1 MAASMS
7 VESKDKKHKKK
18 GKSRS
23 KEPSPAPPNAETV
36 ASEADTAALPTV
48 TSERPP
54 SGVFASLPKLTG
66 LSAGQ
71 PPDSPQKT
79 PGEFESD
86 ESKSEPAIG
95 PIISKEEFS
104 LNTRPFLTT
113 VFEALD
119 CSENDYLVLFSLC
132 LLRAIQKNE
141 GMSQA
146 LLESVRIPCNNS
158 SSKEWYN
165 VNLVEKLLQILFS
178 VCKHGSK
185 IRLVTL
191 DASINLLGEM
201 VMDSKSYL
209 SDTHFAQLE
218 GIKEESTLLLRN
230 FYKSEEIFLDMFED
244 EYHSASKSAPRLELI
259 LSDAS
264 LLLPPTVTPLTGIY
278 NNEK

>member
-79 PGEFESD
+79 SGEFESD
-86 ESKSEPAIG
+86 ESKSEPGVG

-113 VFEALD
+113 V
-119 CSENDYLVLFSLC
+119 
-132 LLRAIQKNE
+132 
-141 GMSQA
+141 
-146 LLESVRIPCNNS
+146 
-158 SSKEWYN
+158 YN
-165 VNLVEKLLQILFS
+165 F
-178 VCKHGSK
+178 
-185 IRLVTL
+185 
-191 DASINLLGEM
+191 M
-201 VMDSKSYL
+201 VFVS
-209 SDTHFAQLE
+209 
-218 GIKEESTLLLRN
+218 N
-230 FYKSEEIFLDMFED
+230 
-244 EYHSASKSAPRLELI
+244 
-259 LSDAS
+259 
-264 LLLPPTVTPLTGIY
+264 
-278 NNEK
+278 